1 MLVSHFTLR
10 FKELKIEM
18 VYLLVQTNKIIY
30 VLLIV
35 YLYNFYTNKKT
46 KKNRVNGQIYHIF
59 SCLLLPQ
66 KHLRCPSSFKS
77 YNENKFM
84 DVVSLKIKTAI

>member
-46 KKNRVNGQIYHIF
+46 KKIELMGKYIIFFLVSCYPKNIFVVLRPLSHIMKI
-59 SCLLLPQ
+59 SSWMLL
-66 KHLRCPSSFKS
+66 
-77 YNENKFM
+77 
-84 DVVSLKIKTAI
+84 V

>member
-1 MLVSHFTLR
+1 MCMLVSHFTLR

-46 KKNRVNGQIYHIF
+46 KKIELMGKYIIF
-59 SCLLLPQ
+59 FLSPVTP
-66 KHLRCPSSFKS
+66 KTSSLSF
-77 YNENKFM
+77 
-84 DVVSLKIKTAI
+84 VL